1 MCGKYFA
8 MKKLLNNLYITTD
21 GSYMHKERET
31 IVVEQEKK
39 KVLQIPLHAIEN
51 IFCFGRVMVSPAL
64 MAACG
69 EKGIGLSFFTGFGKF
84 QGRMQGP
91 QSGNVLLRR
100 TQYRLAD
107 DNPQTLARLFVAA
120 KISNGR
126 QILMKH
132 QRNHGNDNALQQTVT
147 MLAGCI
153 RRLEHQT
160 TTSQIRG
167 IEGDAAAR
175 YFSVFSQLVLASQ
188 RQNFAFSGRTRR
200 PPLDK
205 VNALLSFSYTLLT
218 HEISSA
224 LQGVGIDPYVGFLH
238 TDRPGRV
245 SLALDMLE
253 EFRAW
258 WCDRFVLTLINRKQI
273 KADDFISEASG
284 AIRMKDSARKMFL
297 TQWQERKQENLQHPY
312 IGEKIQIGLL
322 PHVQALLLARF
333 LRDDLKCYPP
343 FLVR

>member
-1 MCGKYFA
+1 

-21 GSYMHKERET
+21 GSYLYKERET
-31 IVVEQEKK
+31 IVIEQEKQ
-39 KVLQIPLHAIEN
+39 KVLQLPFHAIGN
-51 IFCFGRVMVSPAL
+51 LFCFGRVMVSPAL

-69 EKGIGLSFFTGFGKF
+69 EKGIGLSFFTRYGKF

-100 TQYRLAD
+100 AQYRLAD
-107 DNPQTLARLFVAA
+107 HGPEILSRLFVAA
-120 KISNGR
+120 KLTNSR

-132 QRNHGNDNALQQTVT
+132 QRNHGDDGSLKQAAT

-153 RRLEHQT
+153 RRLEHQIDVD
-160 TTSQIRG
+160 QIRG

-175 YFSVFSQLVLASQ
+175 YFSVFSQLVLKNQ
-188 RQNFAFSGRTRR
+188 RENFSFGGRTKR

-205 VNALLSFSYTLLT
+205 VNALLSFSYILLT
-218 HEISSA
+218 YEIASA
-224 LQGVGIDPYVGFLH
+224 LQGVGLDPYVGFLH
-238 TDRPGRV
+238 ADRPGRV

-258 WCDRFVLTLINRKQI
+258 WCDRFVLTLINRNQI
-273 KADDFISEASG
+273 KSSDFTSEASG
-284 AIRMKDSARKMFL
+284 ATRMKDDARKMLL
-297 TQWQERKQENLQHPY
+297 TKWQERKQENLRHPY
-312 IGEKIQIGLL
+312 IGENIQIGLL
-322 PHVQALLLARF
+322 PHLQAMLLARF
-333 LRDDLKCYPP
+333 LRDDLECYPP

>member
-1 MCGKYFA
+1 

-21 GSYMHKERET
+21 GSYLHKERET
-31 IVVEQEKK
+31 IVIEQEKK
-39 KVLQIPLHAIEN
+39 KVFQLPFHAVGN
-51 IFCFGRVMVSPAL
+51 LFCFGHVMVSPAL
-64 MAACG
+64 MMACG

-84 QGRMQGP
+84 QGRLQGP

-100 TQYRLAD
+100 AQYRLSD
-107 DNPQTLARLFVAA
+107 QTPETLARLFVAA
-120 KISNGR
+120 KITNSR

-132 QRNHGNDNALQQTVT
+132 QRNHGDDDALKQVVT
-147 MLAGCI
+147 MLAGCL

-160 TTSQIRG
+160 DVDQIRG
-167 IEGDAAAR
+167 IEGEAAAR
-175 YFSVFSQLVLASQ
+175 YFSVFNRLVLESQ
-188 RQNFAFSGRTRR
+188 RKHFSFGGRTKR

-218 HEISSA
+218 HEIASA
-224 LQGVGIDPYVGFLH
+224 LQGVGLDPYVGFLH

-258 WCDRFVLTLINRKQI
+258 WCDRFVLTLINRNQI
-273 KADDFISEASG
+273 KSSDFINEASG
-284 AIRMKDSARKMFL
+284 AIRMKDDARKMFL

-322 PHVQALLLARF
+322 PHVQAMLLARF
-333 LRDDLKCYPP
+333 LRDDLECYPP

>member
-1 MCGKYFA
+1 

-21 GSYMHKERET
+21 GSYLHKERET
-31 IVVEQEKK
+31 IVIEQEGKK
-39 KVLQIPLHAIEN
+39 AFQLPFHAVGN
-51 IFCFGRVMVSPAL
+51 LFCFGRVMVSPML
-64 MAACG
+64 IAACG
-69 EKGIGLSFFTGFGKF
+69 EKGIGLSFFTGYGKF
-84 QGRMQGP
+84 QGRVQGP

-100 TQYRLAD
+100 AQYRLAD
-107 DNPQTLARLFVAA
+107 HGPAILSRLFVAA
-120 KISNGR
+120 KITNSR

-132 QRNHGNDNALQQTVT
+132 QRNHGDDSSLQQAVT
-147 MLAGCI
+147 MLAGSI

-160 TTSQIRG
+160 DVNQIRG
-167 IEGDAAAR
+167 IEGEAAAR
-175 YFSVFSQLVLASQ
+175 YFSVFSQLVLESQ
-188 RQNFAFSGRTRR
+188 RKHFSFDGRTKR

-218 HEISSA
+218 HEIASA
-224 LQGVGIDPYVGFLH
+224 LQGVGLDPYVGFLH

-258 WCDRFVLTLINRKQI
+258 WCDRFVLTLINRNQI
-273 KADDFISEASG
+273 KSSDFINEASG
-284 AIRMKDSARKMFL
+284 AIRMKDDARKMFL
-297 TQWQERKQENLQHPY
+297 TKWQERKQENLQHPY

-322 PHVQALLLARF
+322 PHVQAMLLARF
-333 LRDDLKCYPP
+333 LRDDIKRYPP